1 MRQTLLTN
9 DQMLH
14 LQREKEV
21 LNEALIRLS
30 AFELPQEALSALE
43 KAARQLDERFLIVVV
58 GEFNSGKSALINALL
73 GERVLKEGV
82 TPTTARVTLV
92 RWGEKPGE
100 QIVDEGFAIF
110 TYPLEMLKELNIVDS
125 PGTNAIIRQHEILTN
140 EYVPRS
146 DLVLFT
152 TSSDR
157 PLTESE
163 RLFLEKI
170 LSWGKKIVLVVNK
183 ADILENQEA
192 VEEVRAFV
200 SANTAG
206 ILGAEPE
213 LFVVSAKQAQ
223 KALLADT
230 QEQKAALRAKSG
242 MDALET
248 YITETLDD
256 RARLGLKL
264 NSPLGVAENVL
275 RQAQELNHAQAK
287 ELEADSQLAA
297 DLEGML
303 GTYNKALQSETAP
316 RLAEVENVLQR
327 FETRGQD
334 FFDNTLRLTNIANLT
349 KSEKSKAKCEQDVLA
364 DVPQEI
370 DEKVRAMI
378 DWLVDKDLNVWYQ
391 VMGALER
398 RQAAARANM
407 DSSHLSA
414 QAERR
419 KDLMESVGHTI
430 RGIVNS
436 FNRKKEAEDLSAFVE
451 GAVAQTALF
460 EVGAVG
466 LGALVAT
473 ALFSSAMDVTGI
485 VAASTLA
492 ILGLFVIPY
501 KRKQVKQ
508 NFKAKMEELRT
519 NLMSTLSSTFT
530 RESGLAI
537 RRLNDKIS
545 PYTAEVRADQEKISS
560 DARSLSELE
569 TLLKETRDAI
579 PKVL

>member
-9 DQMLH
+9 DQLLH

-21 LNEALIRLS
+21 LNEALSRLS
-30 AFELPQEALSALE
+30 AFELPREALGALE
-43 KAARQLDERFLIVVV
+43 KAVRQLDELFLIVVV

-92 RWGEKPGE
+92 RWGEKAGE

-183 ADILENQEA
+183 ADILENREA

-200 SANTAG
+200 SSNTAG

-213 LFVVSAKQAQ
+213 IFIVSAKLGQ

-230 QEQKAALRAKSG
+230 QEQKAALRVESG

-275 RQAQELNHAQAK
+275 HQAQDLNHAQAK
-287 ELEADSQLAA
+287 ELEADTQLVA

-303 GTYNKALQSETAP
+303 GAYEKALQSETAP

-327 FETRGQD
+327 FEMRGQD

-349 KSEKSKAKCEQDVLA
+349 KSDKIKAKFEQDVLA
-364 DVPQEI
+364 EVPQEI

-407 DSSHLSA
+407 DGSHLSA

-419 KDLMESVGHTI
+419 KDLMESVGQTI

-436 FNRKKEAEDLSAFVE
+436 YNRKKEAEDLSAFVE

-485 VAASTLA
+485 VAAGTLA

-508 NFKAKMEELRT
+508 NFKEKMEELRT
-519 NLMSTLSSTFT
+519 NLMSTLSGSFS

-560 DARSLSELE
+560 DTGNLSGLE

-579 PKVL
+579 QKVL

>member
-21 LNEALIRLS
+21 LNQALSRLS

-43 KAARQLDERFLIVVV
+43 KAARQLDELFLIVVV

-230 QEQKAALRAKSG
+230 QEQKAALRAESG

-349 KSEKSKAKCEQDVLA
+349 KSEKIKAKFEQEVMA

-398 RQAAARANM
+398 RQAAARANL
-407 DSSHLSA
+407 DGSHLSA

-436 FNRKKEAEDLSAFVE
+436 YNRKKEAEDLSAFVE

-485 VAASTLA
+485 VAAGTLA

-508 NFKAKMEELRT
+508 NFKVKMEELRT

-569 TLLKETRDAI
+569 SLLKETRDAI

>member
-9 DQMLH
+9 DQLLH
-14 LQREKEV
+14 LQKEKTV
-21 LNEALIRLS
+21 LNEAVNLLS
-30 AFELPQEALSALE
+30 AFALPREALDALE
-43 KAARQLDERFLIVVV
+43 NAARQLDELFLLVVV

-73 GERVLKEGV
+73 GERILREGV

-100 QIVDEGFAIF
+100 QIVDDGFAIF
-110 TYPLEMLKELNIVDS
+110 TYPLDLLKEINIVDS

-152 TSSDR
+152 TSADR

-192 VEEVRAFV
+192 VEEVRSFV
-200 SANTAG
+200 SRHTAG

-213 LFVVSAKQAQ
+213 LFVVSARLGQ
-223 KALLADT
+223 KALLAENAD
-230 QEQKAALRAKSG
+230 QKAALRAESG
-242 MDALET
+242 MEALET
-248 YITETLDD
+248 YITRTLDD

-275 RQAQELNHAQAK
+275 RMAQSLNREQAK
-287 ELEADSQLAA
+287 ELEADTRLVA

-303 GTYNKALQSETAP
+303 GAYDKALQSEIVP

-327 FETRGQD
+327 FEARGQD
-334 FFDNTLRLTNIANLT
+334 FFDSTLRLTNIGNLA
-349 KSEKSKAKCEQDVLA
+349 KSEKIKAKFEQEVLA
-364 DVPQEI
+364 EVPQEI
-370 DEKVRAMI
+370 EEKVRAMI

-391 VMGALER
+391 VMAALER
-398 RQAAARANM
+398 RQAADRANLNG
-407 DSSHLSA
+407 SHLSA

-419 KDLMESVGHTI
+419 KDLMESVGQTI

-436 FNRKKEAEDLSAFVE
+436 YNRKKEAEELSAFVE

-485 VAASTLA
+485 VAAGTLA

-501 KRKQVKQ
+501 KLKQVKQ
-508 NFKAKMEELRT
+508 SFKEKMDEMRA
-519 NLMSTLSSTFT
+519 NQMNTLSATFR
-530 RESGLAI
+530 RESELAI
-537 RRLNDKIS
+537 RRLNGKIS

-560 DARSLSELE
+560 DASSLSALE

-579 PKVL
+579 TKVL

>member
-9 DQMLH
+9 DQLLH

-21 LNEALIRLS
+21 LNEALGRLS
-30 AFELPQEALSALE
+30 AFELPKDALGALE
-43 KAARQLDERFLIVVV
+43 KAARQLDELFLIVVV

-73 GERVLKEGV
+73 GERVLREGV

-152 TSSDR
+152 TSADR

-192 VEEVRAFV
+192 VEEVRSFV
-200 SANTAG
+200 SQHTAG
-206 ILGAEPE
+206 ILGSEPE
-213 LFVVSAKQAQ
+213 LFVVSAKLGQ
-223 KALLADT
+223 KALLAESAD
-230 QEQKAALRAKSG
+230 QKTVLRAESG

-275 RQAQELNHAQAK
+275 RQAQELNQEQAK
-287 ELEADSQLAA
+287 ELEADTRLVA

-303 GTYNKALQSETAP
+303 GAYDKALQSETAP

-334 FFDNTLRLTNIANLT
+334 FFDNTLRLTNIGNLT
-349 KSEKSKAKCEQDVLA
+349 KSDKIKAKFEQEVLA
-364 DVPQEI
+364 EVPQEI
-370 DEKVRAMI
+370 DEKVRGMI

-398 RQAAARANM
+398 RQAADRANL
-407 DSSHLSA
+407 DGSHLSA

-419 KDLMESVGHTI
+419 KDLMESVGQTI

-436 FNRKKEAEDLSAFVE
+436 YNRKKEAEELSAFVE

-485 VAASTLA
+485 VAAGTLA

-508 NFKAKMEELRT
+508 SFKEKMEELRA
-519 NLMSTLSSTFT
+519 NLMSTLSGTFS
-530 RESGLAI
+530 RESELAI

-545 PYTAEVRADQEKISS
+545 PYTAEVLADQEKISS
-560 DARSLSELE
+560 DASSLSGLE

-579 PKVL
+579 QKVL

>member
-43 KAARQLDERFLIVVV
+43 KAARQLDELFLIVVV

-230 QEQKAALRAKSG
+230 QEQKAALRAESG

-349 KSEKSKAKCEQDVLA
+349 KSEKIKAKFEQDVLA

-407 DSSHLSA
+407 DGSHLSA

-436 FNRKKEAEDLSAFVE
+436 YNRKKEAEDLSAFVE

-485 VAASTLA
+485 VAAGTLA

-508 NFKAKMEELRT
+508 NFKVKMEELRT

-530 RESGLAI
+530 RESGLQF
-537 RRLNDKIS
+537 D
-545 PYTAEVRADQEKISS
+545 V
-560 DARSLSELE
+560 
-569 TLLKETRDAI
+569 
-579 PKVL
+579 

>member
-9 DQMLH
+9 DQLLH
-14 LQREKEV
+14 LQKEKTV
-21 LNEALIRLS
+21 LNEAVNLLS
-30 AFELPQEALSALE
+30 AFALPREALDALE
-43 KAARQLDERFLIVVV
+43 NAARQLDELFLLVVV

-73 GERVLKEGV
+73 GERILREGV

-100 QIVDEGFAIF
+100 QIVDDGFAIF
-110 TYPLEMLKELNIVDS
+110 TYPLDLLKEINIVDS

-152 TSSDR
+152 TSADR

-192 VEEVRAFV
+192 VEEVRSFV
-200 SANTAG
+200 SRHTAG

-213 LFVVSAKQAQ
+213 LFVVSARLGQ
-223 KALLADT
+223 KALLAENAD
-230 QEQKAALRAKSG
+230 QKAALRAESG
-242 MDALET
+242 MEALET
-248 YITETLDD
+248 YITRTLDD

-275 RQAQELNHAQAK
+275 RMAQSLNREQAK
-287 ELEADSQLAA
+287 ELEADTRLVA

-303 GTYNKALQSETAP
+303 GAYDKALQSEIVP

-327 FETRGQD
+327 FEARGQD
-334 FFDNTLRLTNIANLT
+334 FFDSTLRLTNIGNLA
-349 KSEKSKAKCEQDVLA
+349 KSEKIKAKFEQEVLA
-364 DVPQEI
+364 EVPQEI
-370 DEKVRAMI
+370 EEKVRAMI

-391 VMGALER
+391 VMAALER
-398 RQAAARANM
+398 RQAADRANLNG
-407 DSSHLSA
+407 SHLSA

-419 KDLMESVGHTI
+419 KDLMESVGQTI

-436 FNRKKEAEDLSAFVE
+436 YNRKKEAEELSAFVE

-485 VAASTLA
+485 VAAGTLA

-508 NFKAKMEELRT
+508 SFKEKMEELRA
-519 NLMSTLSSTFT
+519 NLMNTLSATFR
-530 RESGLAI
+530 RESELAI
-537 RRLNDKIS
+537 RRLNGKIS

-560 DARSLSELE
+560 DASSLSALE

-579 PKVL
+579 TKVL

>member
-9 DQMLH
+9 DQLLH

-21 LNEALIRLS
+21 LNEALGRLS
-30 AFELPQEALSALE
+30 AFELPKDALGALE
-43 KAARQLDERFLIVVV
+43 KAARQLDELFLIVVV

-73 GERVLKEGV
+73 GERVLREGV

-152 TSSDR
+152 TSADR

-192 VEEVRAFV
+192 VEEVRSFV
-200 SANTAG
+200 SQHTAG
-206 ILGAEPE
+206 ILGSEPE
-213 LFVVSAKQAQ
+213 LFVVSAKLGQ
-223 KALLADT
+223 KALLAESAD
-230 QEQKAALRAKSG
+230 QKTVLRAESG

-275 RQAQELNHAQAK
+275 RQAQELNQEQAK
-287 ELEADSQLAA
+287 ELEADTRLVT

-303 GTYNKALQSETAP
+303 GAYDKALQSETAP

-334 FFDNTLRLTNIANLT
+334 FFDNTLRLTNIGNLT
-349 KSEKSKAKCEQDVLA
+349 KSDKIKAKFEQEVLA
-364 DVPQEI
+364 EVPQEI
-370 DEKVRAMI
+370 DEKVRGMI

-398 RQAAARANM
+398 RQAADRANL
-407 DSSHLSA
+407 DGSHLSA

-419 KDLMESVGHTI
+419 KDLMESVGQTI

-436 FNRKKEAEDLSAFVE
+436 YNRKKEAEELSAFVE

-485 VAASTLA
+485 VAAGTLA

-508 NFKAKMEELRT
+508 SFKEKMEELRA
-519 NLMSTLSSTFT
+519 NLMSTLSGTFS
-530 RESGLAI
+530 RESELAI

-545 PYTAEVRADQEKISS
+545 PYTAEVLADQEKISS
-560 DARSLSELE
+560 DASSLSGLE

-579 PKVL
+579 QKVL

>member
-9 DQMLH
+9 DQLLH

-21 LNEALIRLS
+21 LNEALSRLS
-30 AFELPQEALSALE
+30 AFELPREALGALE
-43 KAARQLDERFLIVVV
+43 KAVRQLDELFLIVVV

-92 RWGEKPGE
+92 RWGEKAGE

-183 ADILENQEA
+183 ADILENREA

-200 SANTAG
+200 SSNTAG

-213 LFVVSAKQAQ
+213 IFIVSAKLGQ

-230 QEQKAALRAKSG
+230 HEQKAALRAESG

-275 RQAQELNHAQAK
+275 HQAQDLNHAQAK
-287 ELEADSQLAA
+287 ELEADTQLVA

-303 GTYNKALQSETAP
+303 GAYEKALQSETAP

-327 FETRGQD
+327 FEMRGQD

-349 KSEKSKAKCEQDVLA
+349 KSDKIKAKFEQDVLA
-364 DVPQEI
+364 EVPQEI

-398 RQAAARANM
+398 RQAAARANV
-407 DSSHLSA
+407 DGSHLSA

-419 KDLMESVGHTI
+419 KDLMESVGQTI

-436 FNRKKEAEDLSAFVE
+436 YNRKKEAEDLSAFVE

-485 VAASTLA
+485 VAAGTLA

-508 NFKAKMEELRT
+508 NFKEKMEELRT
-519 NLMSTLSSTFT
+519 NLMSTLSGTFS

-560 DARSLSELE
+560 DTGSLSGLE

-579 PKVL
+579 QKVL

>member
-43 KAARQLDERFLIVVV
+43 KAARQLDELFLIVVV

-213 LFVVSAKQAQ
+213 LFVVTAKQAQ

-230 QEQKAALRAKSG
+230 QEQKAALRAESG

-349 KSEKSKAKCEQDVLA
+349 KSEKIKAKFEQEVMA

-407 DSSHLSA
+407 DGSHLSA

-436 FNRKKEAEDLSAFVE
+436 YNRKKEAEDLSAFVE

-485 VAASTLA
+485 VAAGTLA

-508 NFKAKMEELRT
+508 NFKVKMEELRT

-569 TLLKETRDAI
+569 SLLKETRDAI

>member
-43 KAARQLDERFLIVVV
+43 KAARQLDELFLIVVV

-349 KSEKSKAKCEQDVLA
+349 KSEKIKAKFEQEVMA

-436 FNRKKEAEDLSAFVE
+436 YNRKKEAEDLSAFVE

-485 VAASTLA
+485 VAAGTLA

-508 NFKAKMEELRT
+508 NFKVKMEELRT

-569 TLLKETRDAI
+569 SLLKETRDAI

>member
-9 DQMLH
+9 DQLLH
-14 LQREKEV
+14 LQKEKTV
-21 LNEALIRLS
+21 LNEAVNLLS
-30 AFELPQEALSALE
+30 AFALPREALDALE
-43 KAARQLDERFLIVVV
+43 NAARQLDELFLLVVV

-73 GERVLKEGV
+73 GERILREGV

-100 QIVDEGFAIF
+100 QIVDDGFAIF
-110 TYPLEMLKELNIVDS
+110 TYPLDLLKEINIVDS

-152 TSSDR
+152 TSADR

-192 VEEVRAFV
+192 VEEVRSFV
-200 SANTAG
+200 SRHTAG

-213 LFVVSAKQAQ
+213 LFVVSARLGQ
-223 KALLADT
+223 KALLAENAD
-230 QEQKAALRAKSG
+230 QKAALRAESG
-242 MDALET
+242 MEALET
-248 YITETLDD
+248 YITRTLDD

-275 RQAQELNHAQAK
+275 RMAQSLNREQAK
-287 ELEADSQLAA
+287 ELEADTRLVA

-303 GTYNKALQSETAP
+303 GAYDKALQSEIVP

-327 FETRGQD
+327 FEARGQD
-334 FFDNTLRLTNIANLT
+334 FFDSTLRLTNIGNLA
-349 KSEKSKAKCEQDVLA
+349 KSEKIKAKFEQEALA
-364 DVPQEI
+364 EVPQEI
-370 DEKVRAMI
+370 EEKVRAMI

-391 VMGALER
+391 VMAALER
-398 RQAAARANM
+398 RQAADRANLNG
-407 DSSHLSA
+407 SHLSA

-419 KDLMESVGHTI
+419 KDLMESVGQTI

-436 FNRKKEAEDLSAFVE
+436 YNRKKEAEELSAFVE

-485 VAASTLA
+485 VAAGTLA

-508 NFKAKMEELRT
+508 SFKEKMEELRA
-519 NLMSTLSSTFT
+519 NLMNTLSATFR
-530 RESGLAI
+530 RESELAI
-537 RRLNDKIS
+537 RRLNGKIS

-560 DARSLSELE
+560 DASSLSALE

>member
-9 DQMLH
+9 DQLLH
-14 LQREKEV
+14 LQKEKTV
-21 LNEALIRLS
+21 LNEAVNLLS
-30 AFELPQEALSALE
+30 AFALPREALDALE
-43 KAARQLDERFLIVVV
+43 NAARQLDELFLLVVV

-73 GERVLKEGV
+73 GERILREGV

-100 QIVDEGFAIF
+100 QIVDDGFAIF
-110 TYPLEMLKELNIVDS
+110 TYPLDLLKEINIVDS

-152 TSSDR
+152 TSADR

-192 VEEVRAFV
+192 VEEVRSFV
-200 SANTAG
+200 SRHTAG

-213 LFVVSAKQAQ
+213 LFVVSARLGQ
-223 KALLADT
+223 KALLAENAD
-230 QEQKAALRAKSG
+230 QKAALRAESG
-242 MDALET
+242 MEALET
-248 YITETLDD
+248 YITRTLDD

-275 RQAQELNHAQAK
+275 RMAQSLNREQAK
-287 ELEADSQLAA
+287 ELEADTRLVA

-303 GTYNKALQSETAP
+303 GAYDKALQSEIVP

-327 FETRGQD
+327 FEARGQD
-334 FFDNTLRLTNIANLT
+334 FFDSTLLLTNIGNLA
-349 KSEKSKAKCEQDVLA
+349 KSEKIKAKFEQEVLA
-364 DVPQEI
+364 EVPQEI
-370 DEKVRAMI
+370 EEKVRAMI

-391 VMGALER
+391 VMAALER
-398 RQAAARANM
+398 RQAADRANLNG
-407 DSSHLSA
+407 SHLSA

-419 KDLMESVGHTI
+419 KDLMESVGQTI

-436 FNRKKEAEDLSAFVE
+436 YNRKKEAEELSAFVE

-485 VAASTLA
+485 VAAGTLA

-508 NFKAKMEELRT
+508 SFKEKMEELRA
-519 NLMSTLSSTFT
+519 NLMNTLSATFR
-530 RESGLAI
+530 RESELAI
-537 RRLNDKIS
+537 RRLNGKIS

-560 DARSLSELE
+560 DASSLSALE

-579 PKVL
+579 TKVL

>member
-21 LNEALIRLS
+21 LNEALSRLS

-43 KAARQLDERFLIVVV
+43 KAARQLDELFLIVVV

-230 QEQKAALRAKSG
+230 QEQKAALRAESG

-349 KSEKSKAKCEQDVLA
+349 KSEKIKAKFEQEVMA

-398 RQAAARANM
+398 RQAAARANL
-407 DSSHLSA
+407 DGSHLSA

-436 FNRKKEAEDLSAFVE
+436 YNRKKEAEDLSAFVE

-485 VAASTLA
+485 VAAGTLA

-508 NFKAKMEELRT
+508 NFKEKMEELRT

-569 TLLKETRDAI
+569 SLLKETRDAI

>member
-9 DQMLH
+9 DQLLH

-21 LNEALIRLS
+21 LNEALGRLS
-30 AFELPQEALSALE
+30 AFELPKDALGALE
-43 KAARQLDERFLIVVV
+43 KAARQLDELFLIVVV

-73 GERVLKEGV
+73 GERVLREGV

-152 TSSDR
+152 TSADR

-192 VEEVRAFV
+192 VEEVRSFV
-200 SANTAG
+200 SQHTAG
-206 ILGAEPE
+206 ILGSEPE
-213 LFVVSAKQAQ
+213 LFVVSAKLGQ
-223 KALLADT
+223 KALL
-230 QEQKAALRAKSG
+230 QENIDHKTAMRAESG

-275 RQAQELNHAQAK
+275 RQAQELNQEQAK
-287 ELEADSQLAA
+287 ELEADTRLVT

-303 GTYNKALQSETAP
+303 GAYDKALQSETAP

-334 FFDNTLRLTNIANLT
+334 FFDNTLRLTNIGNLT
-349 KSEKSKAKCEQDVLA
+349 KSDKIKAKFEQEVLA
-364 DVPQEI
+364 EVPQEI
-370 DEKVRAMI
+370 DEKVRGMI

-398 RQAAARANM
+398 RQAADRANL
-407 DSSHLSA
+407 DGSHLSA

-419 KDLMESVGHTI
+419 KDLMESVGQTI

-436 FNRKKEAEDLSAFVE
+436 YNRKKEAEELSAFVE

-485 VAASTLA
+485 VAAGTLA

-508 NFKAKMEELRT
+508 SFKEKMEELRA
-519 NLMSTLSSTFT
+519 NLMSTLSGTFS
-530 RESGLAI
+530 RESELAI

-545 PYTAEVRADQEKISS
+545 PYTAEVLADQEKISS
-560 DARSLSELE
+560 DASSLSGLE

-579 PKVL
+579 QKVL

>member
-9 DQMLH
+9 DQLLH

-21 LNEALIRLS
+21 LNEALSRLS
-30 AFELPQEALSALE
+30 AFELPREALGALE
-43 KAARQLDERFLIVVV
+43 KAVRQLDELFLIVVV

-92 RWGEKPGE
+92 RWGEKAGE

-183 ADILENQEA
+183 ADILENREA

-200 SANTAG
+200 SSNTAG

-213 LFVVSAKQAQ
+213 IFIVSAKLGQ

-230 QEQKAALRAKSG
+230 HEQKAALRAESG

-275 RQAQELNHAQAK
+275 HQAQDLNHAQAK
-287 ELEADSQLAA
+287 ELEADTQLVA

-303 GTYNKALQSETAP
+303 GAYEKALQSETAP

-327 FETRGQD
+327 FEMRGQD

-349 KSEKSKAKCEQDVLA
+349 KSDKIKAKFEQDVLA
-364 DVPQEI
+364 EVPQEI

-398 RQAAARANM
+398 RQAAARANV
-407 DSSHLSA
+407 DGSHLSA

-419 KDLMESVGHTI
+419 KDLMESVGQTI

-436 FNRKKEAEDLSAFVE
+436 YNRKKESEDLSAFVE

-485 VAASTLA
+485 VAAGTLA

-508 NFKAKMEELRT
+508 NFKEKMEELRT
-519 NLMSTLSSTFT
+519 NLMSTLSGTFS

-560 DARSLSELE
+560 DTGSLSGLE

-579 PKVL
+579 QKVL

>member
-43 KAARQLDERFLIVVV
+43 KAARQLDELFLIVVV

-192 VEEVRAFV
+192 VDEVRAFV

-349 KSEKSKAKCEQDVLA
+349 KSEKIKAKFEQEVMA

>member
-9 DQMLH
+9 DQLLQ
-14 LQREKEV
+14 LQREKEA
-21 LNEALIRLS
+21 LNEALSRLS
-30 AFELPQEALSALE
+30 AFDLPQEALGALE
-43 KAARQLDERFLIVVV
+43 KAARQLDELFLIVVV

-73 GERVLKEGV
+73 GERVLREGV

-92 RWGEKPGE
+92 RWGEKAGE

-125 PGTNAIIRQHEILTN
+125 PGTNAIIRQHEVLTN

-152 TSSDR
+152 TSADR

-183 ADILENQEA
+183 IDILENREA

-200 SANTAG
+200 SQHTAG
-206 ILGAEPE
+206 ILGGEPQ
-213 LFVVSAKQAQ
+213 LFVVSAKQGQ

-230 QEQKAALRAKSG
+230 PEQKAALRAESG
-242 MDALET
+242 LDELET
-248 YITETLDD
+248 YITTTLDD
-256 RARLGLKL
+256 RARLSLKL
-264 NSPLGVAENVL
+264 NNPLGVAENVL
-275 RQAQELNHAQAK
+275 RQAQELNRAQAK
-287 ELEADSQLAA
+287 ELEADSQLVA
-297 DLEGML
+297 DLEGVL
-303 GTYNKALQSETAP
+303 GTYNSALQSETAP

-349 KSEKSKAKCEQDVLA
+349 KSDIIKAKFEQDVLA

-370 DEKVRAMI
+370 DEKVRGMI

-391 VMGALER
+391 VMGMLER
-398 RQAAARANM
+398 RQAAARANLNG
-407 DSSHLSA
+407 SHLSA

-419 KDLMESVGHTI
+419 KDLMESVGQTI

-436 FNRKKEAEDLSAFVE
+436 YNRKKEAEELSSFVE

-485 VAASTLA
+485 VAAGTLA

-508 NFKAKMEELRT
+508 NFREKMEELRT
-519 NLMSTLSSTFT
+519 NLMNTLASTFS
-530 RESGLAI
+530 RESNLAI

-545 PYTAEVRADQEKISS
+545 PYTAEVRADQEKINA
-560 DARSLSELE
+560 DARSLSGLE
-569 TLLKETRDAI
+569 NLLKETRDAI
-579 PKVL
+579 QKVL

>member
-43 KAARQLDERFLIVVV
+43 KAARQLDELFLIVVV

-230 QEQKAALRAKSG
+230 QEQKAALRAESG

-349 KSEKSKAKCEQDVLA
+349 KSEKIKAKFEQEVMA

-407 DSSHLSA
+407 DGSHLSA

-436 FNRKKEAEDLSAFVE
+436 YNRKKEAEDLSAFVE

-485 VAASTLA
+485 VAAGTLA

-508 NFKAKMEELRT
+508 NFKVKMEELRT

-569 TLLKETRDAI
+569 SLLKETRDAI

>member
-43 KAARQLDERFLIVVV
+43 KAARQLDELFLIVVV

-230 QEQKAALRAKSG
+230 QEQKAALRAESG

-349 KSEKSKAKCEQDVLA
+349 KSEKIKAKFEQEVMA

-398 RQAAARANM
+398 RQAAARANL
-407 DSSHLSA
+407 DGSHLSA

-436 FNRKKEAEDLSAFVE
+436 YNRKKEAEDLSAFVE

-485 VAASTLA
+485 VAAGTLA

-508 NFKAKMEELRT
+508 NFKVKIEELRT

-569 TLLKETRDAI
+569 SLLKETRDAI

>member
-9 DQMLH
+9 DQLLH

-21 LNEALIRLS
+21 LNEALGRLS
-30 AFELPQEALSALE
+30 AFELPKDALGALE
-43 KAARQLDERFLIVVV
+43 KAARQLDELFLIVVV

-73 GERVLKEGV
+73 GERVLREGV

-152 TSSDR
+152 TSADR

-192 VEEVRAFV
+192 VEEVRSFV
-200 SANTAG
+200 SQHTAG
-206 ILGAEPE
+206 ILGSEPE
-213 LFVVSAKQAQ
+213 LFVVSAKLGQ
-223 KALLADT
+223 KALL
-230 QEQKAALRAKSG
+230 QENIDHKTAMRAESG

-248 YITETLDD
+248 YITEKLDD

-275 RQAQELNHAQAK
+275 RKAQELNQEQAK
-287 ELEADSQLAA
+287 ELEADTRLVA

-303 GTYNKALQSETAP
+303 GAYDKALQSETAP

-334 FFDNTLRLTNIANLT
+334 FFDNTLRLTNIGNLT
-349 KSEKSKAKCEQDVLA
+349 KSDKIKAKFEQEVLA
-364 DVPQEI
+364 EVPQEI
-370 DEKVRAMI
+370 DEKVRGMI

-398 RQAAARANM
+398 RQAADRANL
-407 DSSHLSA
+407 DGSHLSA

-419 KDLMESVGHTI
+419 KDLMESVGQTI

-436 FNRKKEAEDLSAFVE
+436 YNRKKEAEELSAFVE

-485 VAASTLA
+485 VAAGTLA

-508 NFKAKMEELRT
+508 SFKEKMEELRA
-519 NLMSTLSSTFT
+519 NLMSTLSGTFS
-530 RESGLAI
+530 RESELAI

-545 PYTAEVRADQEKISS
+545 PYTAEVLADQEKISS
-560 DARSLSELE
+560 DASSLSGLE

-579 PKVL
+579 QKVL

>member
-21 LNEALIRLS
+21 LNQALSRLS

-43 KAARQLDERFLIVVV
+43 KAARQLDELFLIVVV

-230 QEQKAALRAKSG
+230 QEQKAALRAESG

-349 KSEKSKAKCEQDVLA
+349 KSEKIKAKFEQEVMA

-407 DSSHLSA
+407 DGSHLSA

-436 FNRKKEAEDLSAFVE
+436 YNRKKEAEDLSAFVE

-485 VAASTLA
+485 VAAGTLA

-508 NFKAKMEELRT
+508 NFKVKMEELRT

-569 TLLKETRDAI
+569 SLLKETRDAI

>member
-1 MRQTLLTN
+1 MRQTLLSN

-21 LNEALIRLS
+21 LNEAFSRLS
-30 AFELPQEALSALE
+30 AFDLSQDSLDALE
-43 KAARQLDERFLIVVV
+43 KAARQLDELFLIVVV

-100 QIVDEGFAIF
+100 QIVDDGFAIF

-125 PGTNAIIRQHEILTN
+125 PGTNAIIRQHEILTS

-163 RLFLEKI
+163 RLFLERI

-192 VEEVRAFV
+192 VEEVLAFV
-200 SANTAG
+200 SKNTAG
-206 ILGAEPE
+206 ILGSEPE
-213 LFVVSAKQAQ
+213 LFVVSAKLGQ
-223 KALLADT
+223 KALRADT
-230 QEQKAALRAKSG
+230 PEQKAALRAESG
-242 MDALET
+242 LDALET

-256 RARLGLKL
+256 RARLELKL

-275 RQAQELNHAQAK
+275 RQAQALNREQAK
-287 ELEADSQLAA
+287 ELEADSQLVS

-303 GTYNKALQSETAP
+303 GGYEKALHSETAP

-327 FETRGQD
+327 FEMRGQE
-334 FFDNTLRLTNIANLT
+334 FFDSTLRLANIANLT
-349 KSEKSKAKCEQDVLA
+349 KSDKIKTRFEQEVLA
-364 DVPQEI
+364 EVPQEI
-370 DEKVRAMI
+370 DEKVRVMI
-378 DWLVDKDLNVWYQ
+378 DWLVDKDLNIWYQ
-391 VMGALER
+391 VVAALER
-398 RQAAARANM
+398 RQAAARANL
-407 DSSHLSA
+407 DGSHLSA

-419 KDLMESVGHTI
+419 QHLMESVGQTI
-430 RGIVNS
+430 RGIVNTYD
-436 FNRKKEAEDLSAFVE
+436 RQKEAEELSAFVE

-485 VAASTLA
+485 VAAGTLA

-508 NFKAKMEELRT
+508 NFKDKMDELRE
-519 NLMSTLSSTFT
+519 NLMNTLSATFR
-530 RESGLAI
+530 RESDLAI
-537 RRLNDKIS
+537 QRLNDKIS

-560 DARSLSELE
+560 DARGLSGLE
-569 TLLKETRDAI
+569 SLLKETRDAVK
-579 PKVL
+579 KVL

>member
-1 MRQTLLTN
+1 
-9 DQMLH
+9 
-14 LQREKEV
+14 
-21 LNEALIRLS
+21 
-30 AFELPQEALSALE
+30 
-43 KAARQLDERFLIVVV
+43 
-58 GEFNSGKSALINALL
+58 
-73 GERVLKEGV
+73 
-82 TPTTARVTLV
+82 
-92 RWGEKPGE
+92 
-100 QIVDEGFAIF
+100 
-110 TYPLEMLKELNIVDS
+110 MLKELNIVDS

-230 QEQKAALRAKSG
+230 QEQKAALRAESG

-349 KSEKSKAKCEQDVLA
+349 KSEKIKAKFEQEVMA

-398 RQAAARANM
+398 RQAAARANL
-407 DSSHLSA
+407 DGSHLSA

-430 RGIVNS
+430 RDCKQLQPQERSGGLERVCGRRGGA
-436 FNRKKEAEDLSAFVE
+436 NRPV
-451 GAVAQTALF
+451 
-460 EVGAVG
+460 
-466 LGALVAT
+466 
-473 ALFSSAMDVTGI
+473 
-485 VAASTLA
+485 
-492 ILGLFVIPY
+492 
-501 KRKQVKQ
+501 
-508 NFKAKMEELRT
+508 
-519 NLMSTLSSTFT
+519 
-530 RESGLAI
+530 
-537 RRLNDKIS
+537 
-545 PYTAEVRADQEKISS
+545 
-560 DARSLSELE
+560 
-569 TLLKETRDAI
+569 
-579 PKVL
+579 

>member
-9 DQMLH
+9 DQLLH

-21 LNEALIRLS
+21 LNEALSRLS
-30 AFELPQEALSALE
+30 AFELPREALGALE
-43 KAARQLDERFLIVVV
+43 KAVRQLDELFLIVVV

-92 RWGEKPGE
+92 RWGEKAGE

-183 ADILENQEA
+183 ADILENREA

-200 SANTAG
+200 SSNTAG

-213 LFVVSAKQAQ
+213 IFIVSAKLGQ

-230 QEQKAALRAKSG
+230 HEQKAALRAESG

-275 RQAQELNHAQAK
+275 HQAQDLNHAQAK
-287 ELEADSQLAA
+287 ELEADTQLVA

-303 GTYNKALQSETAP
+303 GAYEKALQSETAP

-327 FETRGQD
+327 FEMRGQD

-349 KSEKSKAKCEQDVLA
+349 KSDKIKAKFEQDVLA
-364 DVPQEI
+364 EVPQEI

-407 DSSHLSA
+407 DGSHLSA

-419 KDLMESVGHTI
+419 KDLMESVGQTI

-436 FNRKKEAEDLSAFVE
+436 YNRKKEAEDLSAFVE

-485 VAASTLA
+485 VAAGTLA

-508 NFKAKMEELRT
+508 NFKEKMEELRT
-519 NLMSTLSSTFT
+519 NLMSTLSGTFS

-560 DARSLSELE
+560 DTGNLSGLE

-579 PKVL
+579 QKVL

>member
-43 KAARQLDERFLIVVV
+43 KAARQLDELFLIVVV

-230 QEQKAALRAKSG
+230 QEQKAALRAESG

-349 KSEKSKAKCEQDVLA
+349 KSEKIKAKFEQEVMA

-398 RQAAARANM
+398 RQAAARANL
-407 DSSHLSA
+407 DGSHLSA

-436 FNRKKEAEDLSAFVE
+436 YNRKKEAEDLSAFVE

-485 VAASTLA
+485 VAAGTLA

-508 NFKAKMEELRT
+508 NFKVKMEELRT

-569 TLLKETRDAI
+569 SLLKETRDAI

>member
-9 DQMLH
+9 DQLLH

-21 LNEALIRLS
+21 LNEALSRLS
-30 AFELPQEALSALE
+30 AFALPREALGALE
-43 KAARQLDERFLIVVV
+43 KAVRQLDELFLIVVV

-92 RWGEKPGE
+92 RWGEKAGE

-183 ADILENQEA
+183 ADILENREA

-200 SANTAG
+200 SSNTAG

-213 LFVVSAKQAQ
+213 IFIVSAKLGQ

-230 QEQKAALRAKSG
+230 HEQKAALRVESG

-275 RQAQELNHAQAK
+275 HQAQDLNHAQAK
-287 ELEADSQLAA
+287 ELEADTQLVA

-303 GTYNKALQSETAP
+303 GAYEKALQSETAP

-327 FETRGQD
+327 FEMRGQD

-349 KSEKSKAKCEQDVLA
+349 KSDKIKAKFEQDVLA
-364 DVPQEI
+364 EVPQEI

-407 DSSHLSA
+407 DGSHLSA

-419 KDLMESVGHTI
+419 KDLMESVGQTI

-436 FNRKKEAEDLSAFVE
+436 YNRKKEAEDLSAFVE

-485 VAASTLA
+485 VAAGTLA

-508 NFKAKMEELRT
+508 NFKEKMEELRT
-519 NLMSTLSSTFT
+519 NLMSTLSGSFS

-560 DARSLSELE
+560 DTGSLSGLE

-579 PKVL
+579 QKVL